1 MNGLIGRKVG
11 MTQIFTEDGNLV
23 PVTAIEA
30 GPCVVVQKK
39 DKAKDGYEALQL
51 GFGPKKSQRVNK
63 PNQGHMSKAGKGAFS
78 VLNEFRSEEVAS
90 FEVGQEI
97 KLSDLFKAG
106 DHVDVTGTSK
116 GRGFAG
122 VIKRW
127 GFAGFP
133 GSHGTH
139 EYFRHGGAIGNRS
152 YPGRVF
158 RGKKMPGQ
166 LGNEQVS
173 VQNLEVVQIREDSN
187 ILLVK
192 GAIPG
197 AKKGILLIRRTVKR
211 K

>member
-1 MNGLIGRKVG
+1 MNGLIGKKVG